1 MIEFVCF
8 STSSMDFLFAGGIK
22 TVKTLAIPKQIM
34 AIFDSNLLR
43 KLSSE
48 GFSSADSWLL
58 EKYFRW
64 IFAKKVEG
72 YANQSKTK
80 FIAISRIS

>member
-1 MIEFVCF
+1 
-8 STSSMDFLFAGGIK
+8 MDFLFAGGIK

-48 GFSSADSWLL
+48 GFSSADS
-58 EKYFRW
+58 
-64 IFAKKVEG
+64 
-72 YANQSKTK
+72 
-80 FIAISRIS
+80 